1 MSDKPRPTNAFS
13 EQYVA
18 HLRDRDEPEGPW
30 VRDLPE
36 PLVIHEAG
44 GLFGLFYPWQ
54 RPDAGDEPEATFTSL
69 EDARLCLAGR
79 LALRR
84 KRIYELQPVMGPRP
98 PQGYP
103 VMREGTVVGHLRTFD
118 PDWIHACHVL
128 TCLAQSSEHMVTVLD
143 LAGPTT
149 VEQVGEILGRAASNE
164 NNRLDPEDETKEE
177 LLGR

>member
-1 MSDKPRPTNAFS
+1 MSDKPRSTNAFS

-18 HLRDRDEPEGPW
+18 HLRDLDEREGPW
-30 VRDLPE
+30 VRDFPE
-36 PLVIHEAG
+36 PLVIYETG
-44 GLFGLFYPWQ
+44 GLFGLFHPWQ

-84 KRIYELQPVMGPRP
+84 KRYYELQRGTGGP

-103 VMREGTVVGHLRTFD
+103 VLREGVVVGHLRTFD
-118 PDWIHACHVL
+118 PDWVHACHVL
-128 TCLAQSSEHMVTVLD
+128 TCLAQSSEHMVTILD

-149 VEQVGEILGRAASNE
+149 VEQIGEILGRAASNE
-164 NNRLDPEDETKEE
+164 NGRPDSEDGTM
-177 LLGR
+177 

>member
-1 MSDKPRPTNAFS
+1 MSDKPRSTNAFS

-18 HLRDRDEPEGPW
+18 HLRDLDEPEGPW
-30 VRDLPE
+30 ARDLPD
-36 PLVIHEAG
+36 PLVIYEVG
-44 GLFGLFYPWQ
+44 GLFGLFRPWQ

-69 EDARLCLAGR
+69 EDARLCLASR

-84 KRIYELQPVMGPRP
+84 KRYYELQPVPGARP

-103 VMREGTVVGHLRTFD
+103 VMREGVVVGHLRTFD
-118 PDWIHACHVL
+118 PDWVHACHVL

-149 VEQVGEILGRAASNE
+149 LEQIGEILGRAASNE
-164 NNRLDPEDETKEE
+164 NGRPDSEDDTKEE
-177 LLGR
+177 TTRR

>member
-1 MSDKPRPTNAFS
+1 MSDNPRSTNAFS

-36 PLVIHEAG
+36 PLVIYEVG
-44 GLFGLFYPWQ
+44 GLFGLFHPWQ

-84 KRIYELQPVMGPRP
+84 KRIYELQPVTGARP

-103 VMREGTVVGHLRTFD
+103 VMREGVVVGHLRTFD
-118 PDWIHACHVL
+118 PDWVHACHVL

-149 VEQVGEILGRAASNE
+149 VEQIGEILGRDASQVNAGASA
-164 NNRLDPEDETKEE
+164 EDDKMAEP
-177 LLGR
+177 LGK